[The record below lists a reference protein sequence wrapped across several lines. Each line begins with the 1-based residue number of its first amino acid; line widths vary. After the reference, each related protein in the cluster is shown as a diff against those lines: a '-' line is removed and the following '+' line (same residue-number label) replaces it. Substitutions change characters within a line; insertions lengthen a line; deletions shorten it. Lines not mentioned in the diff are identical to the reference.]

1 MAKNIKPLKRSVLVG
16 TISFII
22 ILCIVLSAVQ
32 YYGYRKMIYERYEAY
47 IENVIDYAASNID
60 TDDLA
65 ECIRTGEMT
74 EKYHELQ
81 KFLDGI
87 RDGMNIH
94 FIYIIEPL
102 NTEPRD
108 NIRNVIAGVSQWE
121 YENIADELVYLN
133 MLTGDS
139 YSPET
144 AGKNLNA
151 YNTGKLSFFEEVSEW
166 GDDYTGL
173 LPLYDSAGNKICALC
188 VDVDVASIRGELLRN
203 ALTMLVIIMALGGG
217 FALFFYFWSAKN
229 VTHPLEQLESSV
241 ADFAVSCENQKDP
254 KALHINV
261 PRIRT
266 HNEVESLAA
275 AVTKMSEAMQGYVK
289 NIVYTESELARMAVL
304 ANQDALTG
312 VRNKNAYDA
321 YAIEL
326 QAKMRNRDMRF
337 AIGMIDI
344 NDLKGVND
352 TYGHEKGDI
361 YIQECCRII
370 CETFEHS
377 PVFRVGGDEFVV
389 ILLGKDYD
397 NRAELLAAILRKYEE
412 RSADSSVEPWYRAS
426 AAIGIAE
433 YDRSA
438 DTMVEEIFSRAD
450 KKMYRNKA
458 KIKGEK

>member
-1 MAKNIKPLKRSVLVG
+1 M
-16 TISFII
+16 
-22 ILCIVLSAVQ
+22 
-32 YYGYRKMIYERYEAY
+32 
-47 IENVIDYAASNID
+47 
-60 TDDLA
+60 
-65 ECIRTGEMT
+65 
-74 EKYHELQ
+74 
-81 KFLDGI
+81 
-87 RDGMNIH
+87 
-94 FIYIIEPL
+94 
-102 NTEPRD
+102 
-108 NIRNVIAGVSQWE
+108 
-121 YENIADELVYLN
+121 
-133 MLTGDS
+133 
-139 YSPET
+139 
-144 AGKNLNA
+144 
-151 YNTGKLSFFEEVSEW
+151 
-166 GDDYTGL
+166 
-173 LPLYDSAGNKICALC
+173 
-188 VDVDVASIRGELLRN
+188 DVASIRGELLRN

-312 VRNKNAYDA
+312 VRNKNAYNA

-370 CETFEHS
+370 CETFEQS

-438 DTMVEEIFSRAD
+438 DTMVEEIFIRAD

-458 KIKGEK
+458 KIKGEKY